1 MSWLI
6 FAEQIVSFIVRK
18 VHSLNTYMQ
27 KFFRGTFLLILI
39 FSKSYAVEIGQ
50 PVSSGLFFTEN
61 KGQLKSGMNLPVN
74 EILYYCNSGSMGIY
88 ISRDKLYYVFTKSK
102 NEKSFIAENEMP
114 AEQGNSENF
123 RVEIKLM
130 NAAEN
135 IQVSAAEQST
145 FLSNYFSPEFPN
157 GISVHNF
164 KKIDLTNVY
173 PGINWILYFKEENGK
188 EVFKYD
194 FEVKNG
200 ADAGQIKLQYDGAT
214 KISKSFD
221 GGIEIE
227 TPFGKIEDGKPISF
241 LADSKQKV
249 KSSFSLHNTEIS
261 FDVNN
266 SSNENLI
273 IDPTVL
279 WSTYFGF
286 NGEEHGRGVTVGA
299 DGSVYAC
306 GFTNSTNFPV
316 LNGYSSPVHDA
327 YDGWVLKLNTAL
339 QPVWITYYGGS
350 MADVCR
356 TIDVDSAGNVFV
368 GMETRSADMP
378 TFNAYQSAK
387 SDTDDF
393 FVMKLDV
400 QGIPVWASFYG
411 GNNLDAM
418 RRVKLSHLG
427 YLVASGYSRSTN
439 FPMINPIQATNGGSA
454 DAVIMKLSM
463 NTGFPIFTT
472 YYGGSGYDEPVGI
485 TLDNNNNIFLV
496 GSTESTNFPIL
507 NSYQSTLKGVSDI
520 FVVKL
525 NANLSVAWSTYI
537 GSTDKDDGNGIAVDN
552 AGSCFIV
559 GTSLKGNYPRLNAW
573 QNTIKLSSD
582 AVISKFSS
590 TGSLQWSTFAGGVG
604 VEEGQAIAVDNSGNV
619 LVTGYTLSS
628 SFPLVNA
635 TQTFF
640 GGQRDA
646 FILRFTNN
654 GICLLSTYYG
664 GTGREQARSIA
675 VDNNGSA
682 YVIGSTGSTDLPV
695 LNAFQS
701 VPGGGNGDGDCFIMK
716 INYSLATKPVI
727 TVTGN
732 NPKCNSSD
740 FVTLT
745 SSNATGNIWS
755 NGATTNSIA
764 VQQSGVYTVKSFD
777 STGAAIS
784 SDTIFIQNS
793 LLNNYTAD
801 SLAYSNLCL
810 ASSFDLIA
818 PVVNG
823 ANYNWTG
830 PNSFSSFNANPTL
843 LNLQNASLGIYYC
856 TVTLGNCSKIL
867 RKVNLINYFNQ
878 QIPTNAIY
886 SGPVCQGGQFTLQ
899 VDSFPGVLFS
909 WSGPNGFSSNNRT
922 VTVSNAQSANAGT
935 YSVKWILNGCQSAL
949 STVTVVI
956 YAAPASNAG
965 QDLLACNGNN
975 SINLDGTVPVIGSGT
990 WSSVGLPLPVIIS
1003 LNDAHSLV
1011 TGLGATTY
1019 QFKWTVS
1026 NGNCSPVTDI
1036 AIVKYTTAAN
1046 YGCIKPSNLFHTING
1061 NSASLSWSNC
1071 TIADQFQVSYTS
1083 NNVSH
1088 LVTTTNYSTVLNN
1101 LPAGTYTW
1109 KVRPKCNGVWSSY
1122 SYIKSFIIVGP
1133 REEET
1138 ISHELKSGMQ
1148 LFPNPVTDLLNV
1160 SFSITTAGN
1169 YRLEVYDL
1177 LGREIIRKENNYEI
1191 GNWSEQIFTGQ
1202 LSSGIYFVRLNG
1214 NDGMIETKKF
1224 VKQ

>member
-1 MSWLI
+1 
-6 FAEQIVSFIVRK
+6 
-18 VHSLNTYMQ
+18 MQ
-27 KFFRGTFLLILI
+27 KIFRSTFFLII
-39 FSKSYAVEIGQ
+39 FFSKSYAAEISQ
-50 PVSSGLFFTEN
+50 PISSGLFFTEN
-61 KGQLKSGMNLPVN
+61 NGQLKSGLNLPAN
-74 EILYYCNSGSMGIY
+74 EILYYSNSGSMGIY
-88 ISRDKLYYVFTKSK
+88 ISKDKLYYVFTKSK
-102 NEKSFIAENEMP
+102 NEKSFVDDKNEMP
-114 AEQGNSENF
+114 AEQGNTENF
-123 RVEIKLM
+123 RVEIKLV
-130 NAAEN
+130 NTFSN
-135 IQVSAAEQST
+135 IEVSAEEET
-145 FLSNYFSPEFPN
+145 PFISNYFLPEFPK
-157 GISVHNF
+157 GISVRNF
-164 KKIDLTNVY
+164 KKIKLTNVY

-188 EVFKYD
+188 SIFKYD

-200 ADAGQIKLQYDGAT
+200 ADASQIKLQYYGAT
-214 KISKSFD
+214 KISKSVD

-227 TPFGKIEDGKPISF
+227 TPFGKIKDGKPISF
-241 LADSKQKV
+241 LSESKEKV
-249 KSSFSLHNTEIS
+249 KSSFLLNNNQIS
-261 FDVNN
+261 FEVKNT
-266 SSNENLI
+266 STENLI

-279 WSTYFGF
+279 WSTYFGY
-286 NGEEHGRGVTVGA
+286 NGDEHGRAITAGV
-299 DGSVYAC
+299 DGFLYAG
-306 GFTNSTNFPV
+306 GFTNSTNFPG
-316 LNGYSSPVHDA
+316 LNGYNSQVHAAFDAWVMKLSPS
-327 YDGWVLKLNTAL
+327 L
-339 QPVWITYYGGS
+339 QPIWITYYGGS
-350 MADVCR
+350 LADVCR
-356 TIDVDSAGNVFV
+356 TLDVDSAGNVFA
-368 GMETRSADMP
+368 GFETRSADIP
-378 TFNAYQSAK
+378 TFNAYQTIK
-387 SDTDDF
+387 GDTDDF
-393 FVMKLDV
+393 FITKLDPS
-400 QGIPVWASFYG
+400 GIPIWASFYG
-411 GNNLDAM
+411 GNNLDGM
-418 RRVKLSHLG
+418 RRIKLSHAG
-427 YLVASGYSRSTN
+427 YLVASGYSMSTN

-485 TLDNNNNIFLV
+485 TLDNNNNIFVV
-496 GSTESTNFPIL
+496 GTTQSTNFPVS

-537 GSTDKDDGNGIAVDN
+537 GSTDEDDGNGIAVDN
-552 AGSCFIV
+552 SGSCFIV

-582 AVISKFSS
+582 AVISKLSS

-619 LVTGYTLSS
+619 LVTGYTLSP

-635 TQTFF
+635 TQTIF

-675 VDNNGSA
+675 IDNNGSA

-701 VPGGGNGDGDCFIMK
+701 SPGGGNGDGDCFIMK
-716 INYSLATKPVI
+716 INYSLAAKPII

-745 SSNATGNIWS
+745 SSNTTGNIWS
-755 NGATTNSIA
+755 NGATTNNIS
-764 VQQSGVYTVKSFD
+764 VQQSGAYTVKTFD

-810 ASSFDLIA
+810 SSNFDLIA

-823 ANYNWTG
+823 ANYNWIG
-830 PNSFSSFNANPTL
+830 PNGFSSSIANPTL

-856 TVTLGNCSKIL
+856 TVTLVNCSKIL
-867 RKVNLINYFNQ
+867 RKVNLVSYFNQ
-878 QIPTNAIY
+878 LIPTNAIY

-899 VDSFPGVLFS
+899 VDSFPVVQFI
-909 WSGPNGFSSNNRT
+909 WSGPNGFSSSNRT
-922 VTVSNAQSANAGT
+922 VTVSNAQSTNAGT

-956 YAAPASNAG
+956 YSAPVSDAG

-975 SINLDGTVPVIGSGT
+975 SINLDGTVPVIGAGT
-990 WSSVGLPLPVIIS
+990 WTAVGLPHPAIIS

-1019 QFKWTVS
+1019 QFKWTVA

-1046 YGCIKPSNLFHTING
+1046 YGCIKPSNLYHTING
-1061 NSASLSWSNC
+1061 NNASLSWSNC

-1083 NNVSH
+1083 NNISH

-1101 LPAGTYTW
+1101 LPGGTYTW
-1109 KVRPKCNGVWSSY
+1109 KVRPKCNGVWSAY
-1122 SYIKSFIIVGP
+1122 SSIKTFTIVGP
-1133 REEET
+1133 REEMTTGDAET
-1138 ISHELKSGMQ
+1138 SMQ

-1160 SFSITTAGN
+1160 SFSISTAGN
-1169 YRLEVYDL
+1169 YKLEVYDL
-1177 LGREIIRKENNYEI
+1177 LGREIIAKENNYET
-1191 GNWSEQIFTGQ
+1191 GEWSEQLFTGQ

-1214 NDGMIETKKF
+1214 KDGMIETKKF
-1224 VKQ
+1224 VKN